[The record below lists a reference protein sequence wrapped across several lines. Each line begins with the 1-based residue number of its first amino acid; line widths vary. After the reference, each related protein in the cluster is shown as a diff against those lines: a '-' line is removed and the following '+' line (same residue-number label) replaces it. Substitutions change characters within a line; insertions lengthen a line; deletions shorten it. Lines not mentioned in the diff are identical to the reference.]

1 MGDNFSKINGLF
13 QEPDPFLGR
22 QEMAKDG
29 YGVTLYDIN
38 DGKRK
43 SLSAVVMRFK
53 RLDWGAWIRSKTFSC
68 VLLIHAVTT
77 SCQQVHLTTSLRP
90 KAGRDKKLW
99 KKSQRQQV
107 VNERHVFCKSYHKRR

>member
-1 MGDNFSKINGLF
+1 MTLV
-13 QEPDPFLGR
+13 QEPDPFKGR

-53 RLDWGAWIRSKTFSC
+53 RLDWGAWIRCFKM
-68 VLLIHAVTT
+68 
-77 SCQQVHLTTSLRP
+77 
-90 KAGRDKKLW
+90 
-99 KKSQRQQV
+99 
-107 VNERHVFCKSYHKRR
+107 